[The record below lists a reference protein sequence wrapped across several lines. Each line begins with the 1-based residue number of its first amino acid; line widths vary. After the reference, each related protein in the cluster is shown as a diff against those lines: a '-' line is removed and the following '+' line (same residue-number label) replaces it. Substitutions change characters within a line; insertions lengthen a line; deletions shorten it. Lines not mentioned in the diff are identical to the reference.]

1 MRLHF
6 LVEGPAEEALL
17 RIWLPR
23 FLPAQHSYTIIPHRG
38 KGKIP
43 RDPIAKPDPRRQG
56 LLDQLPAKL
65 RAFGRSFTPD
75 TDRFIVLVDLDR
87 DDCQE
92 LKQRMCTLLD
102 YCEPRPTVLF
112 RIAIEETEAF
122 YLGERKAIKQAFPHA
137 KLYKL
142 DNYTQDSICGTWELF
157 QSVIGTESEDKVL
170 WARQMGAYLGTQ
182 WKGVQVNQSPSFRQF
197 CKAILRLAGEPLGDE
212 Q

>member
-6 LVEGPAEEALL
+6 LVEGPAEEAFLKA
-17 RIWLPR
+17 WLPR
-23 FLPAQHSYTIIPHRG
+23 FLPARHSYKIIPHRG

-43 RDPIAKPDPRRQG
+43 RDPTLKPDPKRQG

-87 DDCQE
+87 DDCKE
-92 LKQRMCTLLD
+92 LKQRMCALLD
-102 YCEPRPTVLF
+102 YCEPHPTVLF

-142 DNYTQDSICGTWELF
+142 DNYIQDSVCGTWELF
-157 QSVIGTESEDKVL
+157 QSVIGAESEDKVF
-170 WARQMGAYLGTQ
+170 WARQMGAHLNTQ
-182 WKGVQVNQSPSFRQF
+182 GKGAPANQSLSFQHF
-197 CKAILRLAGEPLGDE
+197 CKAILRLAGEALGDE
-212 Q
+212 L